1 MGGTSL
7 SKPLQ
12 EALEI
17 NPPKEF
23 TKHGNYKKMIFVLT
37 DGATDDS
44 QKCI

>member
-7 SKPLQ
+7 AKPLSK
-12 EALEI
+12 ALGL
-17 NPPKEF
+17 NPPEEF

-37 DGATDDS
+37 DGETDDS